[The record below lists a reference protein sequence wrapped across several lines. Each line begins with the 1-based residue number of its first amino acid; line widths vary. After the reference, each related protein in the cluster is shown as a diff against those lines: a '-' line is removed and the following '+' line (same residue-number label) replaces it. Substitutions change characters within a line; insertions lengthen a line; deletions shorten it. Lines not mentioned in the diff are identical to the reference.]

1 MLTFEVTEFQLK
13 PLESVEWSTYILL
26 PNAIW
31 FSSLIDVASC
41 IIRPFT
47 FYYHINSNRFTSR
60 LCPEA
65 CSSFFPFSIWTPYRK
80 FEFIQSIFIS
90 VNIKYGKAAM
100 CNMERNA
107 VMWIRFQYTR
117 TSWILKT
124 CCFEYFISYSLHYLN
139 ELCTESGGV
148 ALFARVPLF

>member
-65 CSSFFPFSIWTPYRK
+65 CSSFFPFFHLNTVPKVRIYSEHFY
-80 FEFIQSIFIS
+80 S

-117 TSWILKT
+117 TSSKNVLLWILHIV
-124 CCFEYFISYSLHYLN
+124 FI
-139 ELCTESGGV
+139 
-148 ALFARVPLF
+148 ALFEWIMHRIWLRRTFCAGTFILI